1 MILWNVKRI
10 SSFFQCCYQKQ
21 LFLNP
26 LKHFPQHVH
35 CVLQYTCSQRCD
47 LEVTRS
53 SKRAED
59 VQFEWKYFFVGKIFW
74 QKTSLCLASFLG
86 CQRDASGVCW
96 WAPSPAIDV
105 YLLSAWR
112 SAANPPMGQ
121 TNKRTYTWP
130 FRRPCSACYAGSF
143 DKVSVS
149 FAMKRCVFV
158 QSRSFER
165 TAGPYPTARTFLIVD
180 VEV

>member
-35 CVLQYTCSQRCD
+35 CVLQYTCSLRCD

-59 VQFEWKYFFVGKIFW
+59 VQFEWNFFRRKNLLTENKSVF
-74 QKTSLCLASFLG
+74 SLVP
-86 CQRDASGVCW
+86 R
-96 WAPSPAIDV
+96 
-105 YLLSAWR
+105 R
-112 SAANPPMGQ
+112 SAQQQ
-121 TNKRTYTWP
+121 TRRWDRRTNGRTLDR
-130 FRRPCSACYAGSF
+130 FAGPAPHAMRAVSIKF
-143 DKVSVS
+143 PSVS
-149 FAMKRCVFV
+149 RWNAASSCS
-158 QSRSFER
+158 QGLSSER
-165 TAGPYPTARTFLIVD
+165 PDLIQRH
-180 VEV
+180 EHSL